1 MKRRLVCSCLLL
13 TALTVLAALAWAF
26 GFSVEPSRIEL
37 SVPAGKQRGKTVR
50 INNARAETPMHL
62 KIYVQDVVYL
72 PDGTND
78 FPPAGS
84 TERSCA
90 TWIKLVPAELDIAPG
105 KIGEVRVSAAA
116 PDGASGGYYAMVF
129 FETGPSYTEKGVGV
143 NFRIGALTEV
153 LIPETQR
160 YEARLAGLTVV
171 KPDRIAVGIFNDGN
185 VLIRPT
191 GKLKVFNAAGK
202 RVAQVAFNSQR
213 LGVLPNSLRTFK
225 TTLEPLAKKGSY
237 RLKAEI
243 DYGSRY
249 LLVGERPFVIE

>member
-1 MKRRLVCSCLLL
+1 MKRSLAGSCVLL
-13 TALTVLAALAWAF
+13 TALVAYAALAWGF

-37 SVPAGKQRGKTVR
+37 SVPAGRQRGKTIR
-50 INNARAETPMHL
+50 INNARSDAPVHL
-62 KIYVQDVVYL
+62 KAYVRDVVLL

-90 TWIKLVPAELDIAPG
+90 TWIRLVPEELDIGPE
-105 KIGEVRVSAAA
+105 KTGEVRVSAVV
-116 PDGASGGYYAMVF
+116 PDDATGGYYAMVF
-129 FETGPSYTEKGVGV
+129 FESGPSYTEKGVGV

-153 LIPETQR
+153 VVPETQR
-160 YEARLAGLTVV
+160 YDARLAGLTVETPERV
-171 KPDRIAVGIFNDGN
+171 TVGIFNDGN
-185 VLIRPT
+185 VLVRPT
-191 GKLKVFNAAGK
+191 GKLKIFNARGK
-202 RVAQVAFNSQR
+202 RVAQVAFNAQR
-213 LGVLPNSLRTFK
+213 LGVLPNSLRTFE
-225 TTLEPLAKKGSY
+225 TTLEPLAKGSY